1 MIRRPP
7 KSTRTDTLF
16 PYTTLFRAPRQV
28 REVRAS
34 RQALRADRVD
44 EEDGRRRQAL
54 LPQVSPSRT
63 NQVSGDFEM
72 TDVVIVDAIRTP
84 MGRSRGGAFRNVRSE
99 ALSAH
104 LMQEILKRNPAAQ
117 AADVADVIGGGQSGR
132 RTVRER
138 GG

>member
-1 MIRRPP
+1 MRI
-7 KSTRTDTLF
+7 SDWSSDVCSSDH
-16 PYTTLFRAPRQV
+16 PRQV

-84 MGRSRGGAFRNVRSE
+84 MGRYRGGAFRTVSSE

-104 LMQEILKRNPAAQ
+104 LIDRKSTRLN
-117 AADVADVIGGGQSGR
+117 SSH
-132 RTVRER
+132 
-138 GG
+138 

>member
-28 REVRAS
+28 REVCAS

-104 LMQEILKRNPAAQ
+104 LMQEILNDRKSTRLN
-117 AADVADVIGGGQSGR
+117 SR
-132 RTVRER
+132 H
-138 GG
+138 